1 MSEPQTSAKVVIN
14 TTKGRIDIE
23 LWAKEKPSHAR
34 SFLEACHGGSLI
46 DQSLCQLSKNR
57 DCIMMSKLLSKEN
70 LPSEHNG
77 RIRFSKAGMLGW
89 DCRYQRWFISLS
101 VLRDNDDER
110 IALGKLVDN
119 SIFSLRRIVDES
131 ELDSENCLKYPATIC
146 KAEVTV
152 PFFSDL
158 QPAAVNHKASVSK
171 KEPSV
176 KAAKVRIS
184 YNDDEDDEDDEGS
197 IPVKRMKIKLPAII
211 AEPRL
216 EKSHQQG
223 PEEETK
229 EGDRAEDSDEVEED
243 DKEEHDFKEELDVK
257 EEYENIQK
265 EIIDTGSQTSG
276 KKNVDSREQDT
287 LRMLAL
293 FEQRTKGKTI
303 INRPSGVKRK
313 P

>member
-1 MSEPQTSAKVVIN
+1 MSEPQTSAKVVIY

-34 SFLEACHGGSLI
+34 RFLEACHGGSLI

-57 DCIMMSKLLSKEN
+57 DCIMMSKSSSKEK

-77 RIRFSKAGMLGW
+77 RIRFSRGGMLGW

-101 VLRDNDDER
+101 VLADNNDER

-119 SIFSLRRIVDES
+119 SIYSLRRIVDES

-146 KAEVTV
+146 KVEVTI

-158 QPAAVNHKASVSK
+158 QQEAVNHKASVSK

-184 YNDDEDDEDDEGS
+184 YNDDEDEDDEGS
-197 IPVKRMKIKLPAII
+197 IPAKRMKIKLPAII
-211 AEPRL
+211 AEPKL
-216 EKSHQQG
+216 EEYHQHD
-223 PEEETK
+223 PKEEIK
-229 EGDRAEDSDEVEED
+229 EGDSAEDSDEVEED
-243 DKEEHDFKEELDVK
+243 DKEEHDVK
-257 EEYENIQK
+257 EEYENSQK

-276 KKNVDSREQDT
+276 KGNLDSREQET

-293 FEQRTKGKTI
+293 FEQRMKGKTI
-303 INRPSGVKRK
+303 INRPSDVKRK

>member
-1 MSEPQTSAKVVIN
+1 MSEPQTSAKVVIY

-34 SFLEACHGGSLI
+34 RFLEACHGGSLI

-57 DCIMMSKLLSKEN
+57 DCIMMSKLSSTEK

-89 DCRYQRWFISLS
+89 DCRYQRWFITLS
-101 VLRDNDDER
+101 VFADNDDER

-119 SIFSLRRIVDES
+119 SIYSLRRIVDES

-146 KAEVTV
+146 KVEVTI

-158 QPAAVNHKASVSK
+158 QQAAVNHKASVSK

-176 KAAKVRIS
+176 KAAKVRIR
-184 YNDDEDDEDDEGS
+184 YNYDEDDEDDEGS
-197 IPVKRMKIKLPAII
+197 IPAKRMKIKLPAIV

-216 EKSHQQG
+216 QEYHQHN
-223 PEEETK
+223 PEEEIK
-229 EGDRAEDSDEVEED
+229 EGDRAEDSDEVEEE
-243 DKEEHDFKEELDVK
+243 DKEEHDVK

-265 EIIDTGSQTSG
+265 EIIDTGSLTSG
-276 KKNVDSREQDT
+276 KRNLDSREQET

-293 FEQRTKGKTI
+293 FEERMKGKTI
-303 INRPSGVKRK
+303 INRPSDVNRK